1 MKEGHLNLVEEH
13 NNNEVNLFKKV
24 LVTTKRAKSLY
35 SLEESAIA
43 NLKHKPTFQAI
54 MENNEGKVIMKIS
67 SQMKS
72 KILLIKW
79 KNKFKKLII
88 KKR

>member
-1 MKEGHLNLVEEH
+1 MKEGYQNLVEEH

-35 SLEESAIA
+35 RLEESARA

-54 MENNEGKVIMKIS
+54 MENNEGQVIMKNSTQSIDES
-67 SQMKS
+67 DDGPE
-72 KILLIKW
+72 
-79 KNKFKKLII
+79 
-88 KKR
+88 

>member
-1 MKEGHLNLVEEH
+1 MKEGQQNLVEEH

-35 SLEESAIA
+35 SLEESARA

-54 MENNEGKVIMKIS
+54 MENNEGHVIMKS
-67 SQMKS
+67 STQS
-72 KILLIKW
+72 VDE
-79 KNKFKKLII
+79 NENDPE
-88 KKR
+88 